1 MNEAEEKK
9 SNILLLCLGF
19 DQPKPLLAS
28 IRVRDLL
35 NVFSP
40 FGSLRKIMIFSKT
53 TIVKAFIEFDDASVA
68 ELVKETLHE
77 SCVDNLG
84 RARLYYSNREQIV
97 CSNNFLDYWDSSMQS
112 LKEGVTKNSTIEEQF
127 GASNSSPRE
136 PDLNFSLSWGPASP
150 SKINNH
156 LNFSDGLEYEPTR
169 WTLGENRILLKRSS
183 LNSQASP
190 QRLMSETSIG
200 ESRGLD
206 VKPVP
211 LTPSRVVLASNLE
224 NFFTSAKEVFN
235 LFSCFGNL
243 AKVLFMKN
251 LQKAL
256 VEFSSVDG
264 AQSCI
269 DHLNKRQLDTISLRI
284 SFSKYQKIDLKKS
297 TKNENSQQFNDV
309 LITTSEL
316 DRFTHKNPKATTPSD
331 SVLIAVQKRS
341 DMNNTDICLL
351 VKEAV
356 KALGVQTFG
365 EKIDYQ
371 DPREIRMIV
380 NMQFVSNSIL
390 VITKLHGTYV
400 KNCLL
405 SVSFS
410 S

>member
-19 DQPKPLLAS
+19 DQPKPVLAS

-35 NVFSP
+35 NVFYP

-53 TIVKAFIEFDDASVA
+53 TIVKAFIEFEDAGVA
-68 ELVKETLHE
+68 ELVKETMHE
-77 SCVDNLG
+77 SCVNNLG

-97 CSNNFLDYWDSSMQS
+97 CSNNFLDYWDASMQS
-112 LKEGVTKNSTIEEQF
+112 LKEGVTKHSTIEDQI
-127 GASNSSPRE
+127 GASSSSPRE
-136 PDLNFSLSWGPASP
+136 PDLNFSLSWGLASP
-150 SKINNH
+150 VKLNNP
-156 LNFSDGLEYEPTR
+156 LNFSDGLEYEPSR
-169 WTLGENRILLKRSS
+169 WTLGENKILLKRSS
-183 LNSQASP
+183 LNLQASP

-206 VKPVP
+206 VKPVQ
-211 LTPSRVVLASNLE
+211 LMPSKVVLASNLE
-224 NFFTSAKEVFN
+224 NFFASAREVFN

-243 AKVLFMKN
+243 SKVLFMKN

-256 VEFSSVDG
+256 VEFSSIEG

-269 DHLNKRQLDTISLRI
+269 DHLNKRQLDSISLRI

-309 LITTSEL
+309 LVVPNEMH
-316 DRFTHKNPKATTPSD
+316 RFDKKETKFGSPSD
-331 SVLIAVQKRS
+331 SVLIVVEKRG
-341 DMNNTDICLL
+341 DLNNTDICLL

-356 KALGVQTFG
+356 KALGVQSFG

-371 DPREIRMIV
+371 DPKEIKMTI

-390 VITKLHGTYV
+390 VITKMHGTHV
-400 KNCLL
+400 KNCPL